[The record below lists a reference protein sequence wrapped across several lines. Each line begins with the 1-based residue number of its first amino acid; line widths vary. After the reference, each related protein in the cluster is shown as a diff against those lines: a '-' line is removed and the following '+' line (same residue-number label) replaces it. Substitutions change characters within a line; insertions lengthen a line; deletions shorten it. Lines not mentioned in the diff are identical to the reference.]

1 MLELYPQISN
11 ILNTHMQTMKL
22 SENPPRQVNE
32 QNPLSAQLYK
42 HTFQSNIAQK
52 IDAIFVFTDA
62 A

>member
-1 MLELYPQISN
+1 
-11 ILNTHMQTMKL
+11 MQTMKL